1 MSYHHY
7 ITANQTV
14 VLQSI
19 FYLEAPGQELVL
31 YLQEVALSLL
41 AEEWL
46 VDDLESVVILNVLP
60 SSIAMSSP
68 QLRIIWT

>member
-14 VLQSI
+14 VLSSI

>member
-1 MSYHHY
+1 MSYHHH

>member
-14 VLQSI
+14 VLPCN

-46 VDDLESVVILNVLP
+46 INDLESVVILNVLP

-68 QLRIIWT
+68 N

>member
-1 MSYHHY
+1 MSSHHY

-14 VLQSI
+14 VLPSI

>member
-14 VLQSI
+14 VLLSI

>member
-1 MSYHHY
+1 M
-7 ITANQTV
+7 

>member
-19 FYLEAPGQELVL
+19 FYLEAPGQELVF